1 MKSRFLPVLAVFALF
16 LCTACGGGSDGDS
29 EVAGSAVA
37 EAAPITQ
44 GNNADLD
51 EFLDDYEEFVD
62 QYCEFTERFAT
73 ASLTEMTA
81 LAEEMGARGVELAQY
96 STRAVALKASA
107 SEEAQRRLDQMN
119 AKVEE
124 CGEKLNR

>member
-1 MKSRFLPVLAVFALF
+1 MKPRPLPALAVFALLLF
-16 LCTACGGGSDGDS
+16 AACGGGSDGDS
-29 EVAGSAVA
+29 EVA
-37 EAAPITQ
+37 EAAAIAQ
-44 GNNADLD
+44 GNNSDLD
-51 EFLDDYEEFVD
+51 EFLEDYEEFVD
-62 QYCEFTERFAT
+62 EYCEFTERFAT

-81 LAEEMGARGVELAQY
+81 LAEDMSATGVELAQY

-124 CGEKLNR
+124 CGAKLSR